1 MNASILNQI
10 NAHFTRPINAVNK
23 PAIEDGQ
30 PVVDPKYMF
39 ITDRMIGDYWVDLYG
54 YYANGETVIDSI
66 ALHGTRIDLSELFYS
81 QFSKVQRDYDEKIRL
96 SREQENYD
104 RAFFGK

>member
-10 NAHFTRPINAVNK
+10 NAHFTRPILMTNK
-23 PAIEDGQ
+23 PIIEEGQ
-30 PVVDPKYMF
+30 PVVDSKYVL

-54 YYANGETVIDSI
+54 YYDNEDAVIESI

-81 QFSKVQRDYDEKIRL
+81 QFSKVQLDYDEEMRL
-96 SREQENYD
+96 NREQEEYD
-104 RAFFGK
+104 RAFFK